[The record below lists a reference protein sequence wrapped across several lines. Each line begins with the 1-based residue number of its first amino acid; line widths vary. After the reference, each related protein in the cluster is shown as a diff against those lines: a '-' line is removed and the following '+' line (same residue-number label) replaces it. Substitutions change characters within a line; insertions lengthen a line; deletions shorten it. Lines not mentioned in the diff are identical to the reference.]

1 MLPLFLHFQ
10 YSSRVACDNC
20 NKTGEGIIVLM
31 KKQFCKDCAK
41 KIIPIYQEQL
51 SAILEKLEEK

>member
-1 MLPLFLHFQ
+1 MLPIFLHFQ
-10 YSSRVACDNC
+10 YYSNVACDIC

-31 KKQFCKDCAK
+31 KKQFCKECAK

-51 SAILEKLEEK
+51 SAILKKLEE